1 MPRSK
6 PQKCEE
12 LRITLGT
19 KERMMIEDLLTSYRI
34 SAVCGNDSIVETFG
48 DFGKV
53 LAVAGTLGGL
63 LELFGITDVF
73 DFDDEVKAM
82 VLPTKASIE
91 QRMEFNQQQNK
102 ALSDLLKRILG
113 PFQGGVL

>member
-6 PQKCEE
+6 PSRCEE

-19 KERMMIEDLLTSYRI
+19 KERMMVEELLTSYRI

-63 LELFGITDVF
+63 LELLGITDVF
-73 DFDDEVKAM
+73 DFDDEVKGL
-82 VLPTKASIE
+82 VLPTKARLAE
-91 QRMEFNQQQNK
+91 LREK
-102 ALSDLLKRILG
+102 APPLGPLGDLLKEALK
-113 PFQGGVL
+113 PFQG

>member
-6 PQKCEE
+6 PQRCEE

-19 KERMMIEDLLTSYRI
+19 KERMMVEELLTSYRI

-53 LAVAGTLGGL
+53 LAVAGTVGGL
-63 LELFGITDVF
+63 LELLGITDVF
-73 DFDDEVKAM
+73 NFDDEVNAL
-82 VLPTKASIE
+82 VLPTKDKLRKLAAEGPLPIAGPLATVLR
-91 QRMEFNQQQNK
+91 QYLR
-102 ALSDLLKRILG
+102 SDL
-113 PFQGGVL
+113 

>member
-1 MPRSK
+1 MV
-6 PQKCEE
+6 
-12 LRITLGT
+12 
-19 KERMMIEDLLTSYRI
+19 EDLLTSYRI
-34 SAVCGNDSIVETFG
+34 SAVCGNDSVVETFG

-63 LELFGITDVF
+63 LELLGITDVF

-82 VLPTKASIE
+82 VLPTKDSI
-91 QRMEFNQQQNK
+91 QRRMEFNQEQNK
-102 ALSDLLKRILG
+102 AVADLLRRVLG

>member
-6 PQKCEE
+6 PQRCEE

-19 KERMMIEDLLTSYRI
+19 KERMMVEELLTSYRI
-34 SAVCGNDSIVETFG
+34 SAVCGNDSIVETFA

-53 LAVAGTLGGL
+53 LAVAGTVGGL

-73 DFDDEVKAM
+73 DFDDEVRAL
-82 VLPTKASIE
+82 VLPTKE
-91 QRMEFNQQQNK
+91 TLRQK
-102 ALSDLLKRILG
+102 AAEGPLPIVGPLQDVLRKYLRGDL
-113 PFQGGVL
+113 

>member
-1 MPRSK
+1 VPRSK
-6 PQKCEE
+6 PSRCEE

-19 KERMMIEDLLTSYRI
+19 KERMMVEELLTSYRI

-63 LELFGITDVF
+63 LELLGITDVF
-73 DFDDEVKAM
+73 DFDDEVKGL
-82 VLPTKASIE
+82 VLPTKAKLADLRE
-91 QRMEFNQQQNK
+91 K
-102 ALSDLLKRILG
+102 APPLGPLGDLLKEALR
-113 PFQGGVL
+113 PFQG

>member
-6 PQKCEE
+6 PQRCEE

-19 KERMMIEDLLTSYRI
+19 KERMMFEDFLTSYRI
-34 SAVCGNDSIVETFG
+34 SSICGNDSIVETFG

-82 VLPTKASIE
+82 VLPTKKSIE
-91 QRMEFNQQQNK
+91 QRMEFNKQQNQD
-102 ALSDLLKRILG
+102 LSDLLKRVLS

>member
-6 PQKCEE
+6 PQRCEE

-19 KERMMIEDLLTSYRI
+19 KERMMVEDLLTSYRI
-34 SAVCGNDSIVETFG
+34 KAVAGEDGVVEALS

-63 LELFGITDVF
+63 LELLGITDLF
-73 DFDDEVKAM
+73 DFDDEVRGL
-82 VLPTKASIE
+82 VLPTKAKLAALRE
-91 QRMEFNQQQNK
+91 K
-102 ALSDLLKRILG
+102 APPTGPLGDLLKEALK
-113 PFQGGVL
+113 PFQG

>member
-6 PQKCEE
+6 PSRVEE
-12 LRITLGT
+12 VRITLGT

-82 VLPTKASIE
+82 VLPTKESINR
-91 QRMEFNQQQNK
+91 RMEFNKEQNQ
-102 ALSDLLKRILG
+102 ALADLLRRVLG
-113 PFQGGVL
+113 PFQGGIL

>member
-6 PQKCEE
+6 PSRTEE

-19 KERMMIEDLLTSYRI
+19 KERMMVEDFLTSYRI
-34 SAVCGNDSIVETFG
+34 SSVCGDDSIIETFG

-73 DFDDEVKAM
+73 DFDDEVRSL
-82 VLPTKASIE
+82 VLPTKEKIQ
-91 QRMEFNQQQNK
+91 QRNEFNKAQNQAVK
-102 ALSDLLKRILG
+102 DLLMKILA
-113 PFQGGVL
+113 PFQG

>member
-6 PQKCEE
+6 PARCEE

-19 KERMMIEDLLTSYRI
+19 KERMMVEELLTSYRI

-73 DFDDEVKAM
+73 DFDDEVRAL
-82 VLPTKASIE
+82 VLPTKESINR
-91 QRMEFNQQQNK
+91 RMEFNKQQNQ
-102 ALSDLLKRILG
+102 ALADLLKRVLG
-113 PFQGGVL
+113 PFQGGVI

>member
-6 PQKCEE
+6 PQRCEE

-19 KERMMIEDLLTSYRI
+19 KERMMVEELLTSYRI
-34 SAVCGNDSIVETFG
+34 SAVCGNDSIVETFA

-73 DFDDEVKAM
+73 DFDDEVRAL
-82 VLPTKASIE
+82 VLPTKESIR
-91 QRMEFNQQQNK
+91 QRQEFNREQNK
-102 ALSDLLKRILG
+102 ALADLVKRILG
-113 PFQGGVL
+113 PFQDGVI